1 MFETILI
8 SALPSITAVVL
19 AILNHVGNKNL
30 VNGEIKSTR
39 KVNSSLATNL
49 ESMSKAQNDAIKALN
64 DRLDEVEKELAL
76 REISAEALKLA
87 TEEMKAENERLKE
100 IIKLLTTE
108 KQQLRAQL
116 HGEE

>member
-8 SALPSITAVVL
+8 SALPSLTAVVL
-19 AILNHVGNKNL
+19 AILNHIGNKNL
-30 VNGEIKSTR
+30 VNGEIKSTKR
-39 KVNSSLATNL
+39 VNSSLANNL
-49 ESMSKAQNDAIKALN
+49 DTLATTQTKAIEAIN
-64 DRLDEVEKELAL
+64 NRLDDVERELAQ

-87 TEEMKAENERLKE
+87 TEEMKAENEHLKE
-100 IIKLLTTE
+100 IIKLLTVE

>member
-8 SALPSITAVVL
+8 SALPSLTAVVL
-19 AILNHVGNKNL
+19 AILNHIGNKNL

-39 KVNSSLATNL
+39 RVNSSLANNL
-49 ESMSKAQNDAIKALN
+49 DAMANAQTKAIKALN
-64 DRLDEVEKELAL
+64 DRLDEVEKELAQ
-76 REISAEALKLA
+76 REISAEALRLA
-87 TEEMKAENERLKE
+87 TDEMKAENEHLKE
-100 IIKLLTTE
+100 IIKLLTVE